1 MKKTFALIIALLLI
15 ITGCGQNTENKIL
28 ADGVYVCEVS
38 LEGGSGKATVESPA
52 EVVAKDGNITACIV
66 WSSSHYDYMVVDGK
80 KYLNEALAGENS
92 KFTIPVPGFDQEF
105 TVIADTTAMSTPHE
119 IEYKLTVHG
128 IGEKDISSEGESTE
142 SVINAGHAS
151 TDELTLTGSLEL
163 EYAKEFSVDFY
174 EDNDKNRYNYITI
187 GSGDL
192 EQSFLQSCSD
202 KASQYETI
210 KTDKTYLVSTSV
222 MDLIASIGALDSI
235 RLSGTKKE
243 DWSVEEAK
251 KAMESGE
258 LLYAGKYSAPD
269 YELLLSEG
277 CNFAIEN
284 TMIYHNPEV
293 YEKLKSLGI
302 TVMIERS
309 SYESNPL
316 GRLEWVKLYG
326 VIYNKLDEA
335 TALFKEQERRVNA
348 IKTKEK
354 TGKTVAVFSINS
366 NGMVTVRRAG
376 DYISSMINLAGGVYV
391 PKDLNGEE
399 DNNLS
404 TVTITVEDFYAG
416 AKDADLLIYNGT
428 IEGDIVSKKELVGK
442 MPLLGEFSAFKSG
455 DIYCLPESFF
465 QQSTSVADFIEDV
478 NNILED
484 DTKKL
489 NYLYRLEE

>member
-1 MKKTFALIIALLLI
+1 MKKTLAMIIALLLI

-28 ADGVYVCEVS
+28 ADGEYVCEVS
-38 LEGGSGKATVESPA
+38 LEGGSGKATVESPT
-52 EVVAKDGNITACIV
+52 EVVVKDGKIKVVVT
-66 WSSSHYDYMVVDGK
+66 WSSSNYDYMIVDGQK
-80 KYLNEALAGENS
+80 FLNEASAGEKS
-92 KFTIPVPGFDQEF
+92 KFTIPVPEFDRAF

-119 IEYKLTVHG
+119 IEYRLNVHG
-128 IGEKDISSEGESTE
+128 TGEKDISSKESTAP
-142 SVINAGHAS
+142 VMNLGRAS
-151 TDELTLTGSLEL
+151 TEGLSLTGSLEL
-163 EYAKEFSVDFY
+163 KYAKEFKVDFY
-174 EDNDKNRYNYITI
+174 EDSEKNRYNFITI

-202 KASQYETI
+202 AASQYETI

-243 DWSVEEAK
+243 DWSIEEAK
-251 KAMESGE
+251 KAMESGS

-309 SYESNPL
+309 SYESDPL

-335 TALFKEQERRVNA
+335 TALFDEQEKRVNEVKA
-348 IKTKEK
+348 KEK
-354 TGKTVAVFSINS
+354 TGKSVAVFSINS
-366 NGMVTVRRAG
+366 NGTVTVRRNG
-376 DYISSMINLAGGVYV
+376 DYISSMIDLAGGIYV
-391 PKDLNGEE
+391 PKGLTDEE
-399 DNNLS
+399 DSNLS
-404 TVTITVEDFYAG
+404 TMNITVEDFYAG

-428 IEGDIVSKKELVGK
+428 IEGNIDRKKELTEK
-442 MPLLGEFSAFKSG
+442 MPLLGEFKAFKSG
-455 DIYCLPESFF
+455 MIYCLPESFF
-465 QQSTSVADFIEDV
+465 QQSTSAADFIEDV
-478 NNILED
+478 NNILEG

-489 NYLYRLEE
+489 SFLYRLEE

>member
-1 MKKTFALIIALLLI
+1 MKKTLAMIIALLLI

-28 ADGVYVCEVS
+28 ADGEYVCEVS
-38 LEGGSGKATVESPA
+38 LEGGSGKATVESPT
-52 EVVAKDGNITACIV
+52 EVVVKDGKIKVVVT
-66 WSSSHYDYMVVDGK
+66 WSSSNYDYMIVDGQK
-80 KYLNEALAGENS
+80 FLNEASTGEKS
-92 KFTIPVPGFDQEF
+92 KFTIPVPEFDREF

-119 IEYKLTVHG
+119 IEYRLNVHG
-128 IGEKDISSEGESTE
+128 TGENDISSKESTAP
-142 SVINAGHAS
+142 VINLGRAS
-151 TDELTLTGSLEL
+151 TEGLSLTGSLEL
-163 EYAKEFSVDFY
+163 KYAKEFKVDFY
-174 EDNDKNRYNYITI
+174 EDSEKNRYNFITI

-202 KASQYETI
+202 AVSQYETI

-243 DWSVEEAK
+243 DWSIEEAQ
-251 KAMESGE
+251 KAMESGS

-284 TMIYHNPEV
+284 TMLYHNPEV

-309 SYESNPL
+309 SYESDPL

-335 TALFKEQERRVNA
+335 TALFDEQEKRVNEVKA
-348 IKTKEK
+348 KEK

-366 NGMVTVRRAG
+366 NGTVTVRRNG
-376 DYISSMINLAGGVYV
+376 DYISSMIDLAGGIYV
-391 PKDLNGEE
+391 PKGLTDEG
-399 DNNLS
+399 DSNLS
-404 TVTITVEDFYAG
+404 TMNITVEDFYAG

-428 IEGDIVSKKELVGK
+428 IEGNIDRKKELTEK
-442 MPLLGEFSAFKSG
+442 MPLLGEFKAFKSG
-455 DIYCLPESFF
+455 MIYCLPESFF
-465 QQSTSVADFIEDV
+465 QQSTSAADFIEDV
-478 NNILED
+478 NNILEG

-489 NYLYRLEE
+489 SVLYRLEE

>member
-15 ITGCGQNTENKIL
+15 IMGCGQNTENKIL

-52 EVVAKDGNITACIV
+52 EVVAKGGNITACIV

-128 IGEKDISSEGESTE
+128 IGEKDISSEGDSTE

-222 MDLIASIGALDSI
+222 MDLITSIGALDSI

-251 KAMESGE
+251 KAMESGD

-309 SYESNPL
+309 SYESDPL
-316 GRLEWVKLYG
+316 GRLEWIKLYG
-326 VIYNKLDEA
+326 VIYNRLDEA
-335 TALFKEQERRVNA
+335 TALFEEQEKRVNA

-354 TGKTVAVFSINS
+354 TGRTVAVFSINS
-366 NGMVTVRRAG
+366 NGTVTVRRNG
-376 DYISSMINLAGGVYV
+376 DYISSMINLAGGTYV
-391 PKDLNGEE
+391 PKNLTDEE
-399 DNNLS
+399 ENSLS
-404 TVTITVEDFYAG
+404 TMNITVEDFYAG

-428 IEGDIVSKKELVGK
+428 IQGDIDNKKELVGK
-442 MPLLGEFSAFKSG
+442 MPLLGEFSAFKSS